1 MNKWR
6 NKELMVYTYNG
17 VLDFKKKEILSCATT
32 WMNFEDIMLKPL
44 ALLMLKPFGD
54 IMKKPIDMKA
64 NTA

>member
-1 MNKWR
+1 MRLK
-6 NKELMVYTYNG
+6 NG